1 MMLTCRVR
9 RFALRFDTLMRRRF
23 GLLGDRRTEIAGGAA
38 WMTGQA
44 LAATWRPAWQAIAY
58 ALLLTLADRFLIFA
72 LFEGELLSLPGL
84 ALDAA
89 VLVAIALTGHR
100 VTLAAQMV
108 KQYPWLYE
116 RQGLISWRRKSAVA
130 SGPLPE

>member
-1 MMLTCRVR
+1 MEQLTGNSVAVFIGVTCI
-9 RFALRFDTLMRRRF
+9 L
-23 GLLGDRRTEIAGGAA
+23 AGGAA

-44 LAATWRPAWQAIAY
+44 LAATWRPAWQAMAY

-72 LFEGELLSLPGL
+72 LFEGELLSLPGF

-89 VLVAIALTGHR
+89 VLMAIALAAHR
-100 VTLAAQMV
+100 ITLVAQMV

-116 RQGLISWRRKSAVA
+116 RHGLLSWRRRGSTD
-130 SGPLPE
+130 SGAGGE

>member
-1 MMLTCRVR
+1 MQQLVGNSWAVFVGVTCV
-9 RFALRFDTLMRRRF
+9 L
-23 GLLGDRRTEIAGGAA
+23 AGGAA

-44 LAATWRPAWQAIAY
+44 LALTWRPAWQAAAY

-72 LFEGELLSLPGL
+72 LFEGRLLSLAGF

-89 VLVAIALTGHR
+89 VLVAIALAAHR
-100 VTLAAQMV
+100 VTLAGQMV

-116 RQGLISWRRKSAVA
+116 RQGLLSWRRRSAAA
-130 SGPLPE
+130 SGAGQD

>member
-1 MMLTCRVR
+1 MQDAIGNSLAVFIGMTCV
-9 RFALRFDTLMRRRF
+9 
-23 GLLGDRRTEIAGGAA
+23 IAGGAA

-84 ALDAA
+84 ALDAV

-100 VTLAAQMV
+100 ITLAAQMV

-116 RQGLISWRRKSAVA
+116 RQGLISWRRKSPVA
-130 SGPLPE
+130 SGPPPE